1 LNPGQSSPQPG
12 LHTMGINVPYADSG
26 SARADMRSP
35 DGVSKVWEGFC
46 ASSKHCALGNVR
58 VLERYGDIGL

>member
-1 LNPGQSSPQPG
+1 
-12 LHTMGINVPYADSG
+12 MGINVPYADSG